1 MPRPY
6 PNRRRRRPGR
16 RPPHRYSGCQG
27 PRPGGFTGHG
37 LGKVYDQFLPMRG
50 KQRKSFFNGMA
61 GLLTLVAGYV
71 AAVLGYRWAGPLG
84 SVFGLGAGLVVG
96 ARFLEQQRFFRR

>member
-6 PNRRRRRPGR
+6 PQRRRRRPGR
-16 RPPHRYSGCQG
+16 RPPHRYSGFSE
-27 PRPGGFTGHG
+27 PRPGGFTVHR
-37 LGKVYDQFLPMRG
+37 LGAVYDQFLPMRG
-50 KQRKSFFNGMA
+50 RHRKAFFNGLA